1 MFSLFSSDT
10 KKNVSRD
17 TFVKMLAIVGVP
29 VVVIVFYITASLHF
43 SYTPDDTFI
52 YLQFARNV
60 IAGDGMSFNA
70 GEPTYGFTSPL
81 WLLLVSLGGKMGID
95 LYIAAKTLDLV
106 LASAAIVVFF
116 ILAIEMIRN
125 IVTAFL
131 ATIVFSS
138 SAWFIRWAGSG
149 METSL
154 AVLLVLLTFLYC
166 MRNEYL
172 LATVFTAL
180 LTFVRPEAFLLMTL
194 ILVDVIINSHDKQ
207 RAMRLN
213 VKLILMYVAFL
224 TPWLI
229 YAQGIFGTMIPNTA
243 LAKSGLN
250 FDVKDM
256 WQTLVKTFGTIGI
269 TEGATLAVLIVC
281 LIIFFFK
288 KNQKERTEE
297 EHLERFFV
305 FRQSFLGLMWCVLL
319 ILYYSVTGVNVFS
332 RYLVIVVPFIILN
345 AFLLFSY
352 VLRNSPAQRFMFA
365 GMVVLALAGSL
376 ENRIVYHQIVLP
388 RAESFQRGI
397 MDYCF
402 VSIGK
407 WLRDN
412 TPEGSTVVM
421 PDIGAVGYF
430 SQRKIFDTA
439 GLISPEVIPLLHQG
453 NTPYGIIG
461 KKYYQSFC
469 KADYLVH
476 NAERPFALNDSTLIP
491 LFTKMVGSLRIGET
505 APQYY
510 SVYQVRHSEIQ

>member
-10 KKNVSRD
+10 NKKVSQD

-29 VVVIVFYITASLHF
+29 VVVIVFYVTASLHF
-43 SYTPDDTFI
+43 SYTPDDTYI
-52 YLQFARNV
+52 YLQFARNF
-60 IAGDGMSFNA
+60 ITGDGMSFNA
-70 GEPTYGFTSPL
+70 GVPTYGFTSPL
-81 WLLLVSLGGKMGID
+81 WLLLISLGGKMGID
-95 LYIAAKTLDLV
+95 LYIAAKALDLV

-125 IVTAFL
+125 VPIAFL

-138 SAWFIRWAGSG
+138 SAWFIRWTGSG

-154 AVLLVLLTFLYC
+154 AVLLVLLAFLYC

-180 LTFVRPEAFLLMTL
+180 LTLVRPEAFLLMSI

-207 RAMRLN
+207 RAMKLN
-213 VKLILMYVAFL
+213 FKLILTYIAIL
-224 TPWLI
+224 IPWLV
-229 YAQGIFGTMIPNTA
+229 YAQLTFGTMIPNTA

-256 WQTLVKTFGTIGI
+256 WQTLIRTFGTIGI
-269 TEGATLAVLIVC
+269 TEGATLAVLIVS
-281 LIIFFFK
+281 LIIFYFK
-288 KNQKERTEE
+288 KNQTEKSDE
-297 EHLERFFV
+297 QQLERFFV
-305 FRQSFLGLMWCVLL
+305 YRQSFLGLMWCLLL

-332 RYLVIVVPFIILN
+332 RYFVIVVPFIVLN
-345 AFLLFSY
+345 AFLLLTY
-352 VLRNSPAQRFMFA
+352 VLNNSTTQRFVFIGA
-365 GMVVLALAGSL
+365 VVLTLAGSL

-402 VSIGK
+402 ISIGK

-412 TPEGSTVVM
+412 TPEGSLVVM

-453 NTPYGIIG
+453 NTPYGIIE
-461 KKYYQSFC
+461 KKLYQPFC
-469 KADYLVH
+469 KADYIVH
-476 NAERPFALNDSTLIP
+476 NAEKPFALNDSALVP
-491 LFTKMVGSLRIGET
+491 LFTKMVGSLRLGET

-510 SVYQVRHSEIQ
+510 SVYQVRHLEIQ